1 MLEVFCILS
10 KEEIQKKMDKKMK
23 KAKKKA
29 KCVFL
34 IFTVIC
40 TLGGP
45 HCTDRKTGASLKEYL
60 LCSQLPLNAREGFKV
75 CW

>member
-23 KAKKKA
+23 KAKKRA

-34 IFTVIC
+34 IYTTNKVPWVGHIVLIEK
-40 TLGGP
+40 LG
-45 HCTDRKTGASLKEYL
+45 L
-60 LCSQLPLNAREGFKV
+60 L
-75 CW
+75 

>member
-23 KAKKKA
+23 KARKKA

-34 IFTVIC
+34 IFTTNKVSWVGC
-40 TLGGP
+40 TVL
-45 HCTDRKTGASLKEYL
+45 RKTVASLKKYL
-60 LCSQLPLNAREGFKV
+60 FHYQLLLKLTDFVE
-75 CW
+75 CL